1 MFIGG
6 TTLVVESYRPE
17 ELAKVQ
23 AFNDFPVFTFVA
35 IASFSSGA
43 IQHLWGWDW
52 INKVLL
58 IPMLIVLT
66 ATVWLRLDNRRAAAA
81 G

>member
-17 ELAKVQ
+17 ERANVQ
-23 AFNDFPVFTFVA
+23 PFKDFTVFVA
-35 IASFSSGA
+35 IARFSSGA
-43 IQHLWGWDW
+43 IQSLWGWDW
-52 INKVLL
+52 INTAMLL
-58 IPMLIVLT
+58 PTLIVLT
-66 ATVWLRLDNRRAAAA
+66 ATVWLRLHNRRAAAA